1 MATVSIY
8 DQDKKQIGERELADA
23 VFNTEVKEY
32 LLHDMVRYQL
42 AARRQG
48 SAATKNRSAVA
59 GGSKKPYRQKGT
71 GNARQ
76 GTIRAPHYV
85 GGGVAFGPSPRS
97 YMFKLNRKVKNAALC
112 SALSARFQG
121 EKLVVVK
128 DLAMDDISSKSFAQ
142 LMKRF
147 ELDGALFV
155 IDQADTKVE
164 LSARNLRN
172 VKVLRAEGVN
182 VYDILKYPNLVL
194 TDAAVNEI
202 EGALEK

>member
-1 MATVSIY
+1 MATVTIY
-8 DQDKKQIGERELADA
+8 DQDKKQVGELELADG
-23 VFNTEVKEY
+23 VFNTEVREY

-48 SAATKNRSAVA
+48 TAATKNRSAVA

-76 GTIRAPHYV
+76 GTIRAPHFV

-97 YMFKLNRKVKNAALC
+97 YSFKLNRKVKKLALR
-112 SALSARFQG
+112 SALSVRFQG
-121 EKLVVVK
+121 EKLVVINKITLDKV
-128 DLAMDDISSKSFAQ
+128 STKSFDQ
-142 LMKRF
+142 LLKRF
-147 ELDGALFV
+147 DVEGTLVV
-155 IDQADTKVE
+155 IDQSDPNVE

-194 TDAAVNEI
+194 TEAAVAEI
-202 EGALEK
+202 EGALGK